1 MLCARCAG
9 LRVPEILDEG
19 GMRVLALRC
28 VHCGD
33 VIDPVIILNRQRCRL
48 LQTETTHPSI
58 GGVDGERPTPQWP
71 SSTW

>member
-19 GMRVLALRC
+19 GIRVLALRC
-28 VHCGD
+28 IHCGD

-48 LQTETTHPSI
+48 PHPSRDRTPNY
-58 GGVDGERPTPQWP
+58 GSDRAKENRPTMV
-71 SSTW
+71 